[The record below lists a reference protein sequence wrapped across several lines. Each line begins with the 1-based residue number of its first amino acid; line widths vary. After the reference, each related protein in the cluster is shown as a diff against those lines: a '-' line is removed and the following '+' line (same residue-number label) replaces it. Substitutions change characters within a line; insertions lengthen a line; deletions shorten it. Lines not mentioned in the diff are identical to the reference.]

1 MNSIGKKYAERW
13 AMAGHDGLT
22 DDHLEG
28 ARRLGWLTD
37 QEVKNILGKESD
49 GD

>member
-13 AMAGHDGLT
+13 AMPGHDGLT

-28 ARRLGWLTD
+28 ARRLGWLTTH
-37 QEVKNILGKESD
+37 EIEEILGKETD